1 MKENLLKPEATK
13 AAIPQSG
20 EPVNKNTT
28 ANETLTDKF
37 RGEKPQKTKYG
48 FTEEGQNGRSLE
60 PVKPEGDDA
69 AKTKETDAAKSGG
82 HTAAGNDFYG
92 DIYTDVRPGNESK
105 ESVKQKITS
114 FDVPEEI
121 KNGIIKEYLIKI
133 NSANKESK
141 MFLSGGGMR
150 TPVKKPTS
158 IEEAGKMVKKFLIDK
173 EN

>member
-1 MKENLLKPEATK
+1 MKENLLKSEAIK

-20 EPVNKNTT
+20 EPEKESM
-28 ANETLTDKF
+28 AAKEDLTDKF
-37 RGEKPQKTKYG
+37 RGEEPQKTKYG
-48 FTEEGQNGRSLE
+48 FTEEGQIGRSPE
-60 PVKPEGDDA
+60 PVEPEGDDA

-82 HTAAGNDFYG
+82 HTAGANDIFG
-92 DIYTDVRPGNESK
+92 DIQKNVQN
-105 ESVKQKITS
+105 ESVKQKITF

-121 KNGIIKEYLIKI
+121 KNEIVKEYLIKI
-133 NSANKESK
+133 NSANKKSK
-141 MFLSGGGMR
+141 MFLTGGGMR

>member
-1 MKENLLKPEATK
+1 MKENLLKSEAIK

-20 EPVNKNTT
+20 EPEKENMAAK
-28 ANETLTDKF
+28 EELTDKF
-37 RGEKPQKTKYG
+37 RGEEPQKTKYG
-48 FTEEGQNGRSLE
+48 FTEEGQIGRSPE

-82 HTAAGNDFYG
+82 HTAGAN
-92 DIYTDVRPGNESK
+92 DIYTDIHQESVSEK
-105 ESVKQKITS
+105 SVKQKITF

-121 KNGIIKEYLIKI
+121 KNEIVKEYLIKI
-133 NSANKESK
+133 NSANKKSK

>member
-1 MKENLLKPEATK
+1 MKENLLKSEAIK

-20 EPVNKNTT
+20 EPEKENMAAK
-28 ANETLTDKF
+28 EELTDKF
-37 RGEKPQKTKYG
+37 RGEEPQKTKYG
-48 FTEEGQNGRSLE
+48 FTEEGQIGRSPE
-60 PVKPEGDDA
+60 PVEPEGDDA

-82 HTAAGNDFYG
+82 HTAGANDIFG
-92 DIYTDVRPGNESK
+92 DIQKNVQN
-105 ESVKQKITS
+105 ESVKQKITF

-121 KNGIIKEYLIKI
+121 KNEIVKEYLIKI
-133 NSANKESK
+133 NSANKKSK

>member
-1 MKENLLKPEATK
+1 MKENLLKSEAIK

-20 EPVNKNTT
+20 EPEKENMAAK
-28 ANETLTDKF
+28 EELTDKF
-37 RGEKPQKTKYG
+37 RGEEPQKTKYG
-48 FTEEGQNGRSLE
+48 FTEEGQIGRSPE
-60 PVKPEGDDA
+60 PVEPEGDDA

-82 HTAAGNDFYG
+82 HTAGANDIFG
-92 DIYTDVRPGNESK
+92 DIQKNVQN
-105 ESVKQKITS
+105 ESVKQKITF

-121 KNGIIKEYLIKI
+121 KNEIVKEYLIKI
-133 NSANKESK
+133 NSANKKNK
-141 MFLSGGGMR
+141 MFLTGGGMR

>member
-1 MKENLLKPEATK
+1 MKENLLKSEATK

-20 EPVNKNTT
+20 EPEKESM
-28 ANETLTDKF
+28 AAKEDLTDKF
-37 RGEKPQKTKYG
+37 RGEEPQKTKYG
-48 FTEEGQNGRSLE
+48 FTEEGQIGRSPE
-60 PVKPEGDDA
+60 PVEPEGDDA

-82 HTAAGNDFYG
+82 NTAGVS
-92 DIYTDVRPGNESK
+92 DIYDDVPENVINK
-105 ESVKQKITS
+105 SVKQKIS
-114 FDVPEEI
+114 LSDVPEEI
-121 KNGIIKEYLIKI
+121 KNEIVKEYLIKV
-133 NSANKESK
+133 NSANKKNK

>member
-1 MKENLLKPEATK
+1 MKENLLKSEAIK

-20 EPVNKNTT
+20 EPEKESM
-28 ANETLTDKF
+28 AAKEDLTDKF
-37 RGEKPQKTKYG
+37 RGEEPQKTKYG
-48 FTEEGQNGRSLE
+48 FTEEGQIGRSPE
-60 PVKPEGDDA
+60 PVEPEGDDA

-82 HTAAGNDFYG
+82 HTAGANDIFG
-92 DIYTDVRPGNESK
+92 DIQKNVQNES
-105 ESVKQKITS
+105 VMQKITF

-121 KNGIIKEYLIKI
+121 KNEIVKEYLIKV
-133 NSANKESK
+133 NSANKKSK

>member
-1 MKENLLKPEATK
+1 MKENLLKSEAIK

-20 EPVNKNTT
+20 EPEKESM
-28 ANETLTDKF
+28 AAKEDLTDKF
-37 RGEKPQKTKYG
+37 RGEEPQKTKYG
-48 FTEEGQNGRSLE
+48 FTEEGQIGRSPE
-60 PVKPEGDDA
+60 PVEPEGDDA

-82 HTAAGNDFYG
+82 HTAGANDIFG
-92 DIYTDVRPGNESK
+92 DIQKNVQN
-105 ESVKQKITS
+105 ESVKQKITF

-121 KNGIIKEYLIKI
+121 KNEIVKEYLIKV
-133 NSANKESK
+133 NSANKKSK

>member
-1 MKENLLKPEATK
+1 MKENLLKTEAIK

-20 EPVNKNTT
+20 EPEKESM
-28 ANETLTDKF
+28 AAKEDLTDKF
-37 RGEKPQKTKYG
+37 RGEEPQKTKYG
-48 FTEEGQNGRSLE
+48 FTEEGQIGRSPE
-60 PVKPEGDDA
+60 PVEPEGDDA

-82 HTAAGNDFYG
+82 HTAGANDIFG
-92 DIYTDVRPGNESK
+92 DIQKNVQN
-105 ESVKQKITS
+105 ESVKQKITF

-121 KNGIIKEYLIKI
+121 KNEIVKEYLIKV
-133 NSANKESK
+133 NSANKKNK